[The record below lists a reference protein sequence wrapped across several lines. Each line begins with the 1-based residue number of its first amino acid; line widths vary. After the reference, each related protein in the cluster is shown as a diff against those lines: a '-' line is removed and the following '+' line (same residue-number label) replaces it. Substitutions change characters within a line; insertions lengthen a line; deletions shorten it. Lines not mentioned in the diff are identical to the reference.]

1 MLGTCIDSTLPHE
14 LHLLVMATSVA
25 PSMARYESSKGVQS
39 TPPGVTTTLE
49 GRAYQLEM
57 LDESMKR
64 NIIIAAE
71 TGSGKTLM
79 Y

>member
-1 MLGTCIDSTLPHE
+1 MS
-14 LHLLVMATSVA
+14 VMSTSVA
-25 PSMARYESSKGVQS
+25 PSVGGYESSDGLQS
-39 TPPGVTTTLE
+39 VLPSATTTLQ

-79 Y
+79 YWHLSEE

>member
-1 MLGTCIDSTLPHE
+1 MTFTEPYLQGTGVEVNVEQLESLSSGDSEPKTA
-14 LHLLVMATSVA
+14 LH
-25 PSMARYESSKGVQS
+25 
-39 TPPGVTTTLE
+39 

-79 Y
+79 CGPLTHGKSIF

>member
-1 MLGTCIDSTLPHE
+1 MTTSVMSSLARDVSSEGVQTLP
-14 LHLLVMATSVA
+14 
-25 PSMARYESSKGVQS
+25 
-39 TPPGVTTTLE
+39 PGSTTTLE

-79 Y
+79 YWQLS

>member
-1 MLGTCIDSTLPHE
+1 MGFNLRHE
-14 LHLLVMATSVA
+14 PYSLVMATSVT
-25 PSMARYESSKGVQS
+25 SSLDRYESSDGVQS
-39 TPPGVTTTLE
+39 MPPSVAPTLQ

-57 LDESMKR
+57 LNESMKR

-79 Y
+79 YWQLS

>member
-1 MLGTCIDSTLPHE
+1 MSTS
-14 LHLLVMATSVA
+14 MA
-25 PSMARYESSKGVQS
+25 PSADRNESSDGVQPVLPS
-39 TPPGVTTTLE
+39 ATTTLQ

-57 LDESMKR
+57 FDESMKR